1 MDTALMKLNNLFF
14 EASSN
19 KVAKT
24 EQNLQ
29 NNSSLSFRKIF
40 NSVTKKSDKVRDDNQ
55 KTEKNSDGEKFV
67 AMSNFRLPRV
77 IVHGDKK
84 NENVQNQDGFETLQG
99 AQKID
104 SKGDGQLSGIILNL
118 ILSLLQ
124 NIPDQH
130 SKLMQE
136 TINSINHKDFPS
148 VEDIKKALNLLEALN
163 SKAVGQDKV
172 LNELFTLTNRISKDN
187 DNPENVAI
195 EDLVAH
201 LIFQSNNTL
210 TLSLE
215 GADNLGDKVGVKNGL
230 FEILKSIFQKID
242 EKTDTSDHFVVASGN
257 SASDFIKDVIQ
268 FLSKSIK
275 SSKQFINATED
286 SVNLKDVLLKS
297 EEVLKNL
304 VSKGA
309 DNSESL
315 QRILLNNIYTDSDIQ
330 SNGKVGLQIDNKL
343 ENKDQGQDVNQLFYR
358 ASFQHNNNAI
368 STMDVRDNNN
378 AVKALKFSIIEQ
390 MAEKIS
396 FIHKQNM
403 TTLTVAIKPE
413 WLGNVVI
420 ELNKDLHGNIT
431 GNIFVSSPHVKEIV
445 ESSLGNLLTILK
457 DQGINIS
464 QLNVSLGNSSGNQQ
478 FQNQQ
483 RSSQKQYSFVHTDDA
498 VDTIESLVYEISE
511 NVLNLRA

>member
-1 MDTALMKLNNLFF
+1 M
-14 EASSN
+14 
-19 KVAKT
+19 
-24 EQNLQ
+24 
-29 NNSSLSFRKIF
+29 
-40 NSVTKKSDKVRDDNQ
+40 
-55 KTEKNSDGEKFV
+55 
-67 AMSNFRLPRV
+67 
-77 IVHGDKK
+77 
-84 NENVQNQDGFETLQG
+84 
-99 AQKID
+99 
-104 SKGDGQLSGIILNL
+104 
-118 ILSLLQ
+118 
-124 NIPDQH
+124 
-130 SKLMQE
+130 
-136 TINSINHKDFPS
+136 
-148 VEDIKKALNLLEALN
+148 
-163 SKAVGQDKV
+163 
-172 LNELFTLTNRISKDN
+172 
-187 DNPENVAI
+187 
-195 EDLVAH
+195 
-201 LIFQSNNTL
+201 
-210 TLSLE
+210 SLE

-457 DQGINIS
+457 T
-464 QLNVSLGNSSGNQQ
+464 
-478 FQNQQ
+478 
-483 RSSQKQYSFVHTDDA
+483 R
-498 VDTIESLVYEISE
+498 E
-511 NVLNLRA
+511 

>member
-1 MDTALMKLNNLFF
+1 MNTALIKLNNLLFA
-14 EASSN
+14 ASSK
-19 KVAKT
+19 KVANT

-29 NNSSLSFRKIF
+29 NSSPSSFRKIF
-40 NSVTKKSDKVRDDNQ
+40 NSVTKKIDEVKDNSP
-55 KTEKNSDGEKFV
+55 KTEENNDSKNFITV
-67 AMSNFRLPRV
+67 SNFRLPRV
-77 IVHGDKK
+77 IVHGDKRS
-84 NENVQNQDGFETLQG
+84 ENVQNQDGFETLQG

-124 NIPDQH
+124 NVPNQQ
-130 SKLMQE
+130 SRLFQE
-136 TINSINHKDFPS
+136 VIDSINYQDFTS
-148 VEDIKKALNLLEALN
+148 IKDIKESLNLLEALE
-163 SKAVGQDKV
+163 SDAIGHDKV
-172 LNELFTLTNRISKDN
+172 LDELFNFTNQIGKDENPKSTAVKNLLT
-187 DNPENVAI
+187 
-195 EDLVAH
+195 H
-201 LIFQSNNTL
+201 LIFGSDNTL

-215 GADNLGDKVGVKNGL
+215 GADNLGDKVGAKDSL

-242 EKTDTSDHFVVASGN
+242 EKTNTFDHFVVASGN
-257 SASDFIKDVIQ
+257 PASDFIKDVIQ

-275 SSKQFINATED
+275 NSKQFINATED

-330 SNGKVGLQIDNKL
+330 SNGKVGLKIDNKL
-343 ENKDQGQDVNQLFYR
+343 ENKDPGQDVNQLFYR
-358 ASFQHNNNAI
+358 ASFQHNSNAI
-368 STMDVRDNNN
+368 STIDVRDNNN

-390 MAEKIS
+390 IAEKIS
-396 FIHKQNM
+396 FIHKQNL

-483 RSSQKQYSFVHTDDA
+483 RFSQKQYSFVHTDDA